1 MIVRVVSRVLDIAG
15 YKLRWLYYTLTLFL
29 WHRPVPWSTTIYGK
43 IRRLHLP
50 VRITMGK
57 RCRLGDDVYLATS
70 HTSDIVIGDDV
81 NINLGCV
88 LVAVERITIGSNT
101 SIAEYVS
108 IRDQAHRFEPGSGVR
123 GQGFT
128 SAPVEIG
135 ENVWIGRG
143 VFIGPGT
150 VIGPNSIV
158 GANAVVHGVFPP
170 NALIV
175 GAPAKVKK
183 FIEAS
188 RDRKAG

>member
-1 MIVRVVSRVLDIAG
+1 MIIRVVSRILDIAV
-15 YKLRWLYYTLTLFL
+15 YKFRWFYYTVTLFL
-29 WHRPVPWSTTIYGK
+29 WHKPVPWSTTIYGK

-50 VRITMGK
+50 VRISLGN

-70 HTSDIVIGDDV
+70 HTASIEIGDDV

-88 LVAVERITIGSNT
+88 LVAVQRIAIGRNT

-108 IRDQAHRFEPGSGVR
+108 IRDQAHRFQPGSGVR

-150 VIGPNSIV
+150 VIGENSIV

-183 FIEAS
+183 FIQAS
-188 RDRKAG
+188 KQDLQT